1 MKKIEIV
8 LATNNAG
15 KCEEINA
22 MLHELPIT
30 LITQSSLGV
39 EAIQETGLSFI
50 ENAILKA
57 RHAAKMTQL
66 PAIADDSGL
75 VVEALQGRPGIYSAR
90 FAGEHGNDQAN
101 NQKLLAEL
109 KAVEAEKR
117 QAYFY
122 CALIFLRHELDP
134 APVICTGKWDG
145 LILDAPRGDNGHG
158 YDPVFYAP
166 EEKKSAA
173 ELELMVKNKISHR
186 GKAFQ
191 SLFSQLHDQWILR

>member
-1 MKKIEIV
+1 MNRFEIV
-8 LATNNAG
+8 LATNNEG
-15 KCEEINA
+15 KCAEINA
-22 MLHELPIT
+22 MMHNLPMK
-30 LITQSSLGV
+30 LVTQSSLGV
-39 EAIQETGLSFI
+39 SPIEETGLSFI

-57 RHAAKMTQL
+57 RHAANVTQL

-90 FAGEHGNDQAN
+90 YAGEHGNDQAN
-101 NQKLLAEL
+101 NIKLLTEME
-109 KAVEAEKR
+109 AVKSANR

-122 CALIFLRHELDP
+122 CALIFLRHALDP
-134 APVICTGKWDG
+134 APILCTGRWDG
-145 LILDAPRGDNGHG
+145 LILEKPRGENGHG

-173 ELELMVKNKISHR
+173 ELSLTVKNQISHR

-191 SLFSQLHDQWILR
+191 ALFTLLQDQLTLR